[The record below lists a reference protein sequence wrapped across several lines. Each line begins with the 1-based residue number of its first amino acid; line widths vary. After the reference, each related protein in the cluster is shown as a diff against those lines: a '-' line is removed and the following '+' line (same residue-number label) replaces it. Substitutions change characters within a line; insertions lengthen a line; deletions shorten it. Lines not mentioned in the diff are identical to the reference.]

1 MTDDTALTHKRLL
14 VVDDNPTNVEL
25 LLDLLDEH
33 GFENVTS
40 TCDSTRVVSL
50 CEADYPDLILLDI
63 RMPNLDGHGV
73 MSALTER
80 FGFQAPPVIV
90 LTAQHDH
97 ETRQT
102 ALSLGARDFL
112 TKPFR
117 HDEVL
122 QRINNVLSVQH
133 RFEVRDQQA
142 EALEH
147 LVAQRTQ
154 ALERQAR
161 TNPTTGLPNRQ
172 GLTLVLEK
180 LSQLDESTGILF
192 IALDGLDDIMRLH
205 GYGTIEALLNRLGQQ
220 LSATLPPSHVV
231 GPWGGTEWLVICPD
245 PENTAALV
253 ELADSLCRLVHQDH
267 PVGDLLLP
275 IKARIGICQA
285 SHFDPE
291 RLIHQAALA
300 LPHGYAP
307 MVQYYSEALEQQQR
321 RRLKLQQALRGA
333 GDRGE
338 LELAFQPKVDLA
350 SGRAVGAEALLRWH
364 HPDFGTVSPAD
375 FIPLAE
381 ASGDILAIGDWV
393 IDAALGHLKAWQ
405 QEAWIDEDFHLA
417 INVAARQLSRQDF
430 AERLLERLRRHG
442 LPGTSL
448 GLEVTESGLMVDVD
462 LAREQLTLLAR
473 AGTRIAID
481 DFGTGYSSLAYLK
494 TLPVSTLKI
503 DRAFVSPLPDSDE
516 DRNLAATVIAMAHSF
531 CCDVVAEGIEQA
543 AQAAMLYDLGC
554 ETAQGYYYSRPLP
567 PEAFA
572 DWYRQQQA
580 TMAQFSPR

>member
-14 VVDDNPTNVEL
+14 VVDDNPANVEL
-25 LLDLLDEH
+25 LLDLLDDH

-40 TCDSTRVVSL
+40 TSDSSRVVSL
-50 CEADYPDLILLDI
+50 CEADCPDLILLDI
-63 RMPNLDGHGV
+63 RMPGLDGHGV

-80 FGFQAPPVIV
+80 FDSQAPPVIV

-147 LVAQRTQ
+147 LVSLRTQ
-154 ALERQAR
+154 ALERQTR
-161 TNPTTGLPNRQ
+161 TDPTTDLPNRH
-172 GLTLVLEK
+172 GLSEVLEQRAT
-180 LSQLDESTGILF
+180 LSDPTGILF
-192 IALDGLDDIMRLH
+192 IALDELDDIVRLH
-205 GYGTIEALLNRLGQQ
+205 GYSAIEGLLKQLGQR
-220 LSATLPPSHVV
+220 LAAKLPPSHVV

-245 PENTAALV
+245 PVDTATLV
-253 ELADSLCRLVHQDH
+253 ELANCLCRLIHQDH
-267 PVGDLLLP
+267 PVGDLLLS
-275 IKARIGICQA
+275 IKARVGICQA
-285 SHFDPE
+285 SRFEPE

-300 LPHGYAP
+300 LPHGYSP
-307 MVQYYSEALEQQQR
+307 MVQYYSETLEQQQR
-321 RRLKLQQALRGA
+321 RRLRLQQALRGA
-333 GDRGE
+333 GERGE

-393 IDAALGHLKAWQ
+393 IDAALDQLKAWR
-405 QEAWIDEDFHLA
+405 QEAWINEDFHLA

-430 AERLLERLRRHG
+430 AERLLERLRWYD
-442 LPGTSL
+442 LPGSSL
-448 GLEVTESGLMVDVD
+448 GLEVTESGLMVDVG
-462 LAREQLTLLAR
+462 LAREQLTILAR

-503 DRAFVSPLPDSDE
+503 DRAFVSPLPDSEE

-543 AQAAMLYDLGC
+543 SQATLLRELGF

-572 DWYRQQQA
+572 DWHRQQQA
-580 TMAQFSPR
+580 AMA